1 MTHLTEKPDMLAVWI
16 SAARSCSV
24 KDEGTDST
32 QSDTLSCS
40 HANAPQ
46 ASQSKWTGAALS
58 GIADLRTPEKFS
70 VCSSTCCSILLHTS
84 SGATSSSAASS
95 SSCHGQPRR
104 AHRFQVLCLFHS
116 MDPRSA
122 HLPVALEALDEDLS
136 RPGLDIGPV
145 PTCHGRLGSLLHM
158 TTAHRAHPTS
168 DP

>member
-24 KDEGTDST
+24 KDEGTAST

-40 HANAPQ
+40 YANAPQ
-46 ASQSKWTGAALS
+46 ASQSKWTAGAAPS

-104 AHRFQVLCLFHS
+104 AHQFQVLCLSHS
-116 MDPRSA
+116 MDPR
-122 HLPVALEALDEDLS
+122 ALLTCRSPLRPLMSTCPGQALTLAQS
-136 RPGLDIGPV
+136 RPAMADLAASC
-145 PTCHGRLGSLLHM
+145 T
-158 TTAHRAHPTS
+158 
-168 DP
+168 